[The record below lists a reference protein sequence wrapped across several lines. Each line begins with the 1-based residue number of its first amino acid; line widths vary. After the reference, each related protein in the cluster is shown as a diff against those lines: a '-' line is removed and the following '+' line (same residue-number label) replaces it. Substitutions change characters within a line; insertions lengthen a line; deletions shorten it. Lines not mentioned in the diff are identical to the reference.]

1 MTNTID
7 DSILL
12 EVVRCAC
19 PPFGYLEWT
28 EIDSEK
34 SSFVNVTLAVTYTDQ
49 V

>member
-7 DSILL
+7 NSILL
-12 EVVRCAC
+12 EVVRCKC

-28 EIDSEK
+28 EIDAK
-34 SSFVNVTLAVTYTDQ
+34 KLQFINVTLAVTYTDQ